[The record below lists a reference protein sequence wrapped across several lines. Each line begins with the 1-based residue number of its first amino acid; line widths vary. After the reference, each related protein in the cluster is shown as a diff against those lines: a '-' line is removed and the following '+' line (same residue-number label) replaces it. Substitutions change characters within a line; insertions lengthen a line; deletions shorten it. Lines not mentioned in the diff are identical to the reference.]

1 MKSLY
6 EKMDARGVQSLS
18 DQELLSL
25 VVGDEPTA
33 REVLSTCGSLVGV
46 AREEQRRLRMVGGL
60 GLQRARQVQVAIE
73 LGRRVAE
80 QQGETAT
87 IIASSDDVVRMMRPQ
102 LDKLPYEECWA
113 IYLTNSN
120 RLIEQQRI
128 SQGGVQGTVV
138 DHRLVVKRAL
148 ELLATRLIL
157 VHNHPSGA
165 AEPSGADKQLTRQLK
180 EAAALF
186 DIRLLDHLIV
196 AREGEF
202 SFRRAGLL

>member
-18 DQELLSL
+18 DLELLSL
-25 VVGDEPTA
+25 VLGDEPT
-33 REVLSTCGSLVGV
+33 
-46 AREEQRRLRMVGGL
+46 AREEQRRLRMVGGW

-87 IIASSDDVVRMMRPQ
+87 IITSSDDVVRMMRPQ

-120 RLIEQQRI
+120 RLLEQQRI
-128 SQGGVQGTVV
+128 SQGGVQGPVV

>member
-1 MKSLY
+1 
-6 EKMDARGVQSLS
+6 MDARGVQSLS

-33 REVLSTCGSLVGV
+33 REVLLTCGSLVAV

-87 IIASSDDVVRMMRPQ
+87 IITSSDDVVRMMRPQ

>member
-1 MKSLY
+1 
-6 EKMDARGVQSLS
+6 MDARGVQSLS
-18 DQELLSL
+18 DAELLTL
-25 VVGDEPTA
+25 LIGDEKVA
-33 REVLSTCGSLVGV
+33 EALLASSTLAAL
-46 AREEQRRLRMVGGL
+46 AREELSRLRMAGGL
-60 GLQRARQVQVAIE
+60 GLQRARLLQLSVE

-80 QQGETAT
+80 QQGEAAT
-87 IIASSDDVVRMMRPQ
+87 VISSSDDVVRMMRPQ
-102 LDKLPYEECWA
+102 LEALPYEECWA
-113 IYLTNSN
+113 LFLTNSN
-120 RLIEQQRI
+120 RLIESVRV

-157 VHNHPSGA
+157 VHNHPSGL
-165 AEPSGADKQLTRQLK
+165 AEPSGDDQRVTRRLK

-202 SFRRAGLL
+202 SFSRAGLL

>member
-1 MKSLY
+1 M
-6 EKMDARGVQSLS
+6 
-18 DQELLSL
+18 
-25 VVGDEPTA
+25 
-33 REVLSTCGSLVGV
+33 
-46 AREEQRRLRMVGGL
+46 
-60 GLQRARQVQVAIE
+60 AIE

-87 IIASSDDVVRMMRPQ
+87 IITSSDDVVRMMRPQ